1 VSILNDAI
9 DNVDMEYQLFKIIYV
24 YIILNFILKYFKFI
38 IYDIFVYIQIKDF
51 LFVVFFCLSYLE
63 GRNQRVVIGGSKSST
78 LPVHSGVPQGSILG
92 PLLFVIFINDMLPT
106 ISEGTSIAL
115 YADDTKIWRE
125 IKCDID
131 QIKLQKDIDSLYL
144 WSIKNKMKFH
154 PDKCKALSI
163 TNKHLSSE
171 LPFFEFIYTISI
183 EIIYPT
189 QLMRRILVSL
199 SITN

>member
-1 VSILNDAI
+1 
-9 DNVDMEYQLFKIIYV
+9 MMPII
-24 YIILNFILKYFKFI
+24 N
-38 IYDIFVYIQIKDF
+38 
-51 LFVVFFCLSYLE
+51 
-63 GRNQRVVIGGSKSST
+63 
-78 LPVHSGVPQGSILG
+78 
-92 PLLFVIFINDMLPT
+92 
-106 ISEGTSIAL
+106 EGTSIAL

-163 TNKHLSSE
+163 TNKYISCD
-171 LPFFEFIYTISI
+171 LPFLYSYTTSMVT
-183 EIIYPT
+183 IYPI